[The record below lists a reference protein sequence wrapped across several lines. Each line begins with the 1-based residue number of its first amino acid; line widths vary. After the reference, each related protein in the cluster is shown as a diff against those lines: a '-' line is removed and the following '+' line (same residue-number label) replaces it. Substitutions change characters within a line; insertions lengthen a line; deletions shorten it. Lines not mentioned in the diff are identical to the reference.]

1 MIFLDTNLLVRLVL
15 RDEPVQHETA
25 KQLLLQ
31 PRHFEVSS
39 TVILELVWVLKS
51 KRIPHEEIVKSLTW
65 LLQLPNLSCR
75 DADAVFTALSG
86 FMQGMDFP
94 DALHLAISRDAKA
107 DAFATADRDL
117 ARYAKKLD
125 LKPPVELIRFPNHD

>member
-1 MIFLDTNLLVRLVL
+1 MIFLDTNLLARLVL
-15 RDEPVQHETA
+15 RDDPVQHETV

-31 PRHFEVSS
+31 PRHFGVSS

-51 KRIPHEEIVKSLTW
+51 KRIPNEEIVKSLTW
-65 LLQLPNLSCR
+65 LLKLPNLSCR
-75 DADAVFTALSG
+75 NLDAVLAALSG
-86 FMQGMDFP
+86 FTQGMDFP

-117 ARYAKKLD
+117 ARYAQKLD
-125 LKPPVELIRFPNHD
+125 LQPPVELIRFATHD